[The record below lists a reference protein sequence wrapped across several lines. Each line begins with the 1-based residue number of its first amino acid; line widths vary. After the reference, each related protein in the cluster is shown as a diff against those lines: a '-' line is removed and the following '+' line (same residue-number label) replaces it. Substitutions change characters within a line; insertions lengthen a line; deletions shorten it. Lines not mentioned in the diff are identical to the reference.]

1 MNLCINAVDAMDGG
15 GTLTLRTRN
24 LEPGTIQVDVEDTG
38 SGMPPEVL
46 RKALDPFFTTK
57 DVGKGTGLGLSMVY
71 ATIKA
76 HQGQLELSSEP
87 GRGTQVKL
95 FLPAMPRQREEA
107 GKERPLPVQAAS
119 AALDVLL
126 VDDDS
131 LIQESTRMVLEVL
144 GHEVTS
150 ATSGEEA
157 LELLKEGWA
166 PEVLILDMNMPG
178 LGGKGTLPR
187 FRSLCPEVPVLL
199 ATGRADQDALD
210 LIAAY
215 PSVTLLP
222 KPFTIQELQ
231 EHLAAIR
238 RG

>member
-1 MNLCINAVDAMDGG
+1 
-15 GTLTLRTRN
+15 
-24 LEPGTIQVDVEDTG
+24 
-38 SGMPPEVL
+38 
-46 RKALDPFFTTK
+46 
-57 DVGKGTGLGLSMVY
+57 
-71 ATIKA
+71 
-76 HQGQLELSSEP
+76 
-87 GRGTQVKL
+87 
-95 FLPAMPRQREEA
+95 
-107 GKERPLPVQAAS
+107 
-119 AALDVLL
+119 
-126 VDDDS
+126 
-131 LIQESTRMVLEVL
+131 MVLEVL